1 MSMNLHALP
10 AALTLGALLTASAAR
25 AADPTKQECVEAND
39 AAQDLRQSGKLRQA
53 REKLAVCAS
62 ASCPGVVRDDC
73 TQRLAELDSA
83 MPHIVFAAKDSAGN
97 DLVDVKVT
105 IDGAPLADRLD
116 GSSLKVDPGPHVFAF
131 TWEGHPAVTKK
142 LVLAEHD
149 QARREVIVFG
159 NAETPHVESAS
170 PGAAPVAAGSGGSG
184 IDRKTIAFA
193 VGGAGVA
200 GLVVG
205 SIFGAV
211 ASSKWSAAKSDCGA
225 GCGPTAPAQGEK
237 STASSDA
244 TISTVAFVVGGV
256 LAAGGVVLYLTAP
269 SRTASGTGLR
279 IAPALG
285 SNETGV
291 VLAGGF

>member
-1 MSMNLHALP
+1 MNRNALP
-10 AALTLGALLTASAAR
+10 AALTLGVLLTAPAAH

-39 AAQDLRQSGKLRQA
+39 AGQDLRHSGKLGQA
-53 REKLAVCAS
+53 REKLALCAS
-62 ASCPGVVRDDC
+62 ASCPAIVRDDC

-83 MPHIVFAAKDSAGN
+83 MPHIVFEAKDAAGS
-97 DLVDVKVT
+97 DLTDVAVT
-105 IDGAPLADRLD
+105 VDGAPLADRLS
-116 GSSLKVDPGPHVFAF
+116 GSSLTVDPGPHVFVF
-131 TWEGHPAVTKK
+131 TWDGHPAVTKR

-149 QARREVIVFG
+149 QARREVVVFG
-159 NAETPHVESAS
+159 DAERPHVEPAT
-170 PGAAPVAAGSGGSG
+170 PATTAAALGSGGSG

-237 STASSDA
+237 NTAASDA
-244 TISTVAFVVGGV
+244 TISTVAFVVGGA

-269 SRTASGTGLR
+269 SRTAGGTGLQLV
-279 IAPALG
+279 PAIGAG
-285 SNETGV
+285 SGGILV
-291 VLAGGF
+291 RGGF